1 MSCLLH
7 HAGGATPT
15 VGAVLP
21 FQIATLFG
29 DDLAYL
35 RQDSLQ
41 GFFSLANALC
51 LNVAL
56 QDHQEV
62 VGQVS
67 VICTSQ
73 RLQLLPQ
80 FRSESQ
86 REWLWASLLSHS
98 HAAAAREV
106 GVSVAVQP
114 QARRNAPDQALV
126 LFLTCPNS
134 KRCRDGTSGGKGA
147 QRMITAS
154 LRHGNLLRA

>member
-98 HAAAAREV
+98 
-106 GVSVAVQP
+106 VSAQVPPSAFS
-114 QARRNAPDQALV
+114 NSEGLV
-126 LFLTCPNS
+126 LSRRSCDQLT
-134 KRCRDGTSGGKGA
+134 RCTQLTWCHRGESESTPGWHRPASFSRKTPPYGRKTS
-147 QRMITAS
+147 
-154 LRHGNLLRA
+154 L